1 MGGVAES
8 SRLLAA
14 LSTGENDS
22 GNILDASRALAAAI
36 AALLGAGRPEG
47 QVGNTLD
54 IMEYDST
61 PYMALII
68 NGLPI
73 NCGHNRVHNSAVG
86 VIYG

>member
-22 GNILDASRALAAAI
+22 SNILDASRALAAAI
-36 AALLGAGRPEG
+36 AALLGAAKPEG
-47 QVGNTLD
+47 QVGNILG

-61 PYMALII
+61 PNVGMASTKNMYERTCSELCCRCSLWLI
-68 NGLPI
+68 
-73 NCGHNRVHNSAVG
+73 
-86 VIYG
+86 